1 MKHHITLT
9 ALIAAVSLTACLTTK
24 PEPEPEIVVEQVEVE
39 PAEVRTCTPK
49 DVLTRLVIPAEYKTG
64 WAITSIDNPPDY
76 VTDPETGEVRE
87 IKNPSIES
95 KVPYKKLIKAEQIL
109 YVDAENRVITDI
121 CEDEGEG
128 DGSVIPDSP
137 EVSG

>member
-1 MKHHITLT
+1 M
-9 ALIAAVSLTACLTTK
+9 
-24 PEPEPEIVVEQVEVE
+24 VEQVVVE
-39 PAEVRTCTPK
+39 PTEVRTCTPK

-64 WAITSIDNPPDY
+64 VAITAIEIPPDY

-87 IKNPSIES
+87 IINPPIES
-95 KVPYKKLIKAEQIL
+95 RVPYKKLIKAEQIL
-109 YVDAENRVITDI
+109 YVDAKNRVITDL

-137 EVSG
+137 EAAG